1 MTNQLLIGILMISSL
16 TFLTIGIGMVRA
28 KETKESCFKKAKATI
43 TARGTGGY
51 ECISP
56 VVQFMDGT
64 REVTSRMIYEISDK
78 PEYKEGAELDVLYCP
93 KRVLGGI
100 YTQSVILDDDG
111 VSLKRLRRLYFIG
124 GSIFIVVG
132 IAFAVVTV
140 VLGKAWL

>member
-1 MTNQLLIGILMISSL
+1 MTNQLLIGILMISAL

-28 KETKESCFKKAKATI
+28 KETKESCFKKARATI

-64 REVTSRMIYEISDK
+64 REVTSRMIYEIPDK

-93 KRVLGGI
+93 KQTLGI
-100 YTQSVILDDDG
+100 RTQSVILDDGDI
-111 VSLKRLRRLYFIG
+111 SLERIRRFYLFSGTLFFMIG
-124 GSIFIVVG
+124 LAFVIVTIV
-132 IAFAVVTV
+132 I
-140 VLGKAWL
+140 GKTWL